1 MAIESSDTTTTTAV
15 VENNNNSNNN
25 NNNNNNNSNNVN
37 SSEYQSSYSW
47 KLPMVNVPPRPKERT
62 VTEYQR
68 EFSWPESPSI
78 TPAPTSN
85 INVTSTTTTP
95 VNNSSLELSRATPEI
110 KNLDLSTPNTPTLQP
125 ISSSIDV
132 VDLTTTKNL
141 LSENDNYNNNYNNN
155 NNKWKDGLRKENIPI
170 ETKQQQ
176 QQQLSSLQVSATNF
190 LDPRTKKI
198 IALEANRLSKK
209 SRSYSMYTLADQLKT
224 AEASRDLSIPF
235 ESEYK
240 QQFVNWDEFGFN
252 IREDIPENK
261 YSNDNSNSINPIL
274 RRRGSWSSSSP
285 LPTATVTATTTT
297 TTTTTTSSKQQAKN
311 SLPYQLKWLE
321 DLATRE
327 SMKLQPTIT
336 DANSIR
342 ANPVRPKTSAD
353 FRNYQI
359 ENENENIE
367 DIFSTSPPLLL
378 KASRKIEKI
387 DKFDK
392 LDKLEKFD
400 KIKNDLDYYYPTN
413 SNGGNKSSLVR
424 TKSSA
429 DLQRSKSSCGSPLR
443 NSILLK
449 NNNLDSKD
457 DDNHYDNY
465 DDVNYNNNYNNN
477 NKKNNNNSDTHNLLR
492 THELKDS
499 KISKPPLTA
508 PLSSLPTTTAPL
520 KVSPPPSPLSL
531 QQQPPP
537 SQVIDVRRRN
547 HERES
552 LNRDT
557 YIDERRRDYEN
568 LYSSN
573 NNNPYDERNKDSM
586 YDEKRRDVGYDERKK
601 DIGYDERKKD
611 IGYDERKKD
620 IGYDERRKD
629 IRYDERKK
637 DIGYD
642 ERNKDIGYD
651 ERKKDIG
658 YDERRRDN
666 VHEERRRD
674 NVHEERKRDNIY
686 EERRRD
692 SVYDERRRD
701 NVHDE
706 RKRDSIH
713 DERRRD
719 SVYDNH
725 HKDYDGYNKIRQQ
738 DNGFDGRHN
747 IQPPNNSRLD
757 NHDDYES
764 RYNNNNN
771 NNKISEQRE
780 QYIRGHTRNSSY
792 ASSSISS
799 VLNDDGQPLSA
810 NHSYLKLI
818 RHKSSFSDTS
828 SISSPSSPATPNG
841 LYDNIEQRW
850 KPNNGLDPRIYK
862 EQTYASSII
871 SKTSSKSSWQVDDI
885 NKDRYHHQSSGL
897 KSSPHSKFYIDDD
910 EIEDDNDSPHHSIS
924 KRQSQSHL
932 ASLML
937 KDRPLTSMG
946 IRSPSTPRSYSSM
959 QSSPSYTRDS
969 SPTRDSLYPSSSR
982 RHHNHQRV
990 ASPVYSSRPVS
1001 RASVSSSATSI
1012 EEESAILTD
1021 MLRDADGLTMK
1032 NLTSQMSLFK
1042 ARDFKSVAPGID
1054 TTAKPKPKT
1063 SRSTPTPSLKRTSTL
1078 SVSTTGSRALSTPT
1092 PSRRPANKT
1101 TAVTANGTKTSSRT
1115 PPSNTKTGSKTT
1127 PVAKG
1132 VKGTT
1137 GAGQPKSKKLPNGSS
1152 NKSTSSQNS
1161 GNNINISSYRAAYR
1175 PPPTDF
1181 SEARAALNRAKLKV
1195 EEMLEIVSNGGSP
1208 F

>member
-1 MAIESSDTTTTTAV
+1 
-15 VENNNNSNNN
+15 
-25 NNNNNNNSNNVN
+25 
-37 SSEYQSSYSW
+37 
-47 KLPMVNVPPRPKERT
+47 MVNVPPRPKERT
-62 VTEYQR
+62 VTEYQQ
-68 EFSWPESPSI
+68 
-78 TPAPTSN
+78 
-85 INVTSTTTTP
+85 
-95 VNNSSLELSRATPEI
+95 LSRATPEI

-125 ISSSIDV
+125 IPSSSIIDV
-132 VDLTTTKNL
+132 T
-141 LSENDNYNNNYNNN
+141 
-155 NNKWKDGLRKENIPI
+155 R
-170 ETKQQQ
+170 QQ
-176 QQQLSSLQVSATNF
+176 QQQLSSPSSLQVSATSF

-198 IALEANRLSKK
+198 VALEANRLSKK

-224 AEASRDLSIPF
+224 VEASR
-235 ESEYK
+235 
-240 QQFVNWDEFGFN
+240 
-252 IREDIPENK
+252 
-261 YSNDNSNSINPIL
+261 
-274 RRRGSWSSSSP
+274 SWSSSSP
-285 LPTATVTATTTT
+285 LPITTTT
-297 TTTTTTSSKQQAKN
+297 NTTTSSKQQAKN

-327 SMKLQPTIT
+327 SKKLQPTIT

-353 FRNYQI
+353 FRNYQN

-367 DIFSTSPPLLL
+367 DIFSTSPPLSLL
-378 KASRKIEKI
+378 KSIRKIEKIEKI
-387 DKFDK
+387 DK
-392 LDKLEKFD
+392 
-400 KIKNDLDYYYPTN
+400 NDLDNYNHPITN
-413 SNGGNKSSLVR
+413 SGIGKSSLVR

-443 NSILLK
+443 NSIL
-449 NNNLDSKD
+449 
-457 DDNHYDNY
+457 
-465 DDVNYNNNYNNN
+465 
-477 NKKNNNNSDTHNLLR
+477 THHV
-492 THELKDS
+492 HELKDP
-499 KISKPPLTA
+499 KIN
-508 PLSSLPTTTAPL
+508 
-520 KVSPPPSPLSL
+520 
-531 QQQPPP
+531 
-537 SQVIDVRRRN
+537 VRRRN

-568 LYSSN
+568 LYN
-573 NNNPYDERNKDSM
+573 RDNV
-586 YDEKRRDVGYDERKK
+586 YDEKRRDVGYDERK
-601 DIGYDERKKD
+601 R
-611 IGYDERKKD
+611 D

-642 ERNKDIGYD
+642 ERKKDIGYD
-651 ERKKDIG
+651 ERTKDIG
-658 YDERRRDN
+658 YDEKRRDIGYDEKRRDIGYDEKRRDIGYDERKRDNFHEERRRDN

-674 NVHEERKRDNIY
+674 NVHEERRRDNVHEERRRDSSVYDERKRDSVHDERKRDNVHD
-686 EERRRD
+686 ERRRD

-701 NVHDE
+701 NIY
-706 RKRDSIH
+706 DS
-713 DERRRD
+713 
-719 SVYDNH
+719 H

-738 DNGFDGRHN
+738 DNGFDGRRN
-747 IQPPNNSRLD
+747 SSRLD
-757 NHDDYES
+757 NHDDYEP
-764 RYNNNNN
+764 RYN
-771 NNKISEQRE
+771 NNKISEQHE
-780 QYIRGHTRNSSY
+780 QYNSRGHTRNSSY

-810 NHSYLKLI
+810 NHSYLERI

-871 SKTSSKSSWQVDDI
+871 SKTSSRSSWQVDDI
-885 NKDRYHHQSSGL
+885 NKDRYHHHSNGL
-897 KSSPHSKFYIDDD
+897 
-910 EIEDDNDSPHHSIS
+910 N

-969 SPTRDSLYPSSSR
+969 SPTRDSLYHSSSR
-982 RHHNHQRV
+982 RHHNYQRV
-990 ASPVYSSRPVS
+990 TSPVYSSRPVS

-1021 MLRDADGLTMK
+1021 MLKDADGLTMK

-1054 TTAKPKPKT
+1054 ITAKPKPKT
-1063 SRSTPTPSLKRTSTL
+1063 SRSTPTPSIKRTSTL
-1078 SVSTTGSRALSTPT
+1078 SVSTASSRALSTPT
-1092 PSRRPANKT
+1092 PSKKSTNKT

-1115 PPSNTKTGSKTT
+1115 PSNTKTGSKTT

-1152 NKSTSSQNS
+1152 NKSTSNS

-1175 PPPTDF
+1175 PPPQPTDF